1 MDWRQVQFALCVA
14 AMVMIDLSGNTV
26 LFSIAIS
33 VALINFISIRL
44 LCIFSQSCTLG
55 PEPTRMD
62 LAFILIY
69 VNRITGIIGV
79 GLFFYAVLGMV

>member
-14 AMVMIDLSGNTV
+14 AMVMINLSGNTL

-44 LCIFSQSCTLG
+44 LCIFSQICNLG
-55 PEPTRMD
+55 PEATRMD